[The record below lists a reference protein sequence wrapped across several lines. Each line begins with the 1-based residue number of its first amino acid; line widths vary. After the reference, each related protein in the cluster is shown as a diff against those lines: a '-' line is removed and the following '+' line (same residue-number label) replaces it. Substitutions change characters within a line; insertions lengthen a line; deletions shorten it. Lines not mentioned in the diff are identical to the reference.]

1 MFLCDSLWKILIEM
15 KKKKI
20 KLLYLVNG
28 IFRKRYT
35 VIPEDINQAV

>member
-15 KKKKI
+15 EKKI